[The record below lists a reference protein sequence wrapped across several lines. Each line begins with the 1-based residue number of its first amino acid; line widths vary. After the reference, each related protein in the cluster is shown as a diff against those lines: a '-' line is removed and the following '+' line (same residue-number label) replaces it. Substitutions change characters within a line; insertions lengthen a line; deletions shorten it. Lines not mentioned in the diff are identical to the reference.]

1 MSFRQCDVPETYR
14 HSRRIKIILT
24 NTNTQLNSNQM
35 NNNTNWSIDKAHSEV
50 AFKVK
55 HMMIS
60 TVTGHFEDF
69 DASVQTDGEKFEN
82 AVISFSAKTASIN
95 TKNKDRDAHLR
106 SDDFF
111 NSEKFPELKFV
122 SKSFDGSKLVG
133 DLTIR
138 DVTKEVTLA
147 TDFNGVAVDPY
158 GQTKAGFEITGQI
171 NRKDFNLTWNAVTEA
186 GSIVVSDK
194 VNLVVDVQLIKQ

>member
-1 MSFRQCDVPETYR
+1 M
-14 HSRRIKIILT
+14 K
-24 NTNTQLNSNQM
+24 
-35 NNNTNWSIDKAHSEV
+35 NNTIWKVDNTHSEV

-60 TVTGHFEDF
+60 TVTGHFDEF
-69 DASVQTDGEKFEN
+69 EASAKTDGDDFNGATVE
-82 AVISFSAKTASIN
+82 FSAKTASVN
-95 TKNKDRDAHLR
+95 TKNNDRDTHLR

-111 NSEKFPELKFV
+111 NAEKFPEIKFV
-122 SKSFDGSKLVG
+122 SKSFNGEELVG

-138 DVTKEVTLA
+138 DVTKEVTLEA
-147 TDFNGVAVDPY
+147 ELIGIAEDPY
-158 GQTKAGFEITGQI
+158 GQTKAGFEIRGEV

-194 VNLVVDVQLIKQ
+194 VKLVVDVQLIKQS

>member
-1 MSFRQCDVPETYR
+1 MS
-14 HSRRIKIILT
+14 
-24 NTNTQLNSNQM
+24 
-35 NNNTNWSIDKAHSEV
+35 NTNWTIDSAHSEI

-69 DASVQTDGEKFEN
+69 TATAQTDGDNFEN
-82 AVISFSAKTASIN
+82 ARLQFTAKTASIN
-95 TKNKDRDAHLR
+95 TKNKDRDAHLK

-111 NSEKFPELKFV
+111 NAEKFPEMTFV
-122 SKSFDGSKLVG
+122 SKSFNGDKLVG

-138 DVTKEVTLA
+138 DITKEITLDA
-147 TDFNGVAVDPY
+147 ELQGVAVDPY
-158 GQTKAGFEITGQI
+158 GQTKAGFEIKGEI
-171 NRKDFNLTWNAVTEA
+171 NRKDFNLTWSAVTEA

-194 VNLVVDVQLIKQ
+194 VKLEVDVQFIKQA

>member
-1 MSFRQCDVPETYR
+1 M
-14 HSRRIKIILT
+14 K
-24 NTNTQLNSNQM
+24 
-35 NNNTNWSIDKAHSEV
+35 NNTNWSIDTAHSEI

-69 DASVQTDGEKFEN
+69 QATAKTNGDDFNN
-82 AVISFSAKTASIN
+82 AILEFSAKTASIN
-95 TKNKDRDAHLR
+95 TKNKDRDTHLK

-111 NSEKFPELKFV
+111 NSEKFPEMTFV
-122 SKSFDGSKLVG
+122 SKSFNGDTLVG

-138 DVTKEVTLA
+138 DVTKEITLDA
-147 TDFNGVAVDPY
+147 ELNGIAVDPY
-158 GQTKAGFEITGQI
+158 GQTKAGFEMTGNI
-171 NRKDFNLTWNAVTEA
+171 NRKDFNLTWSAVTEA

-194 VNLVVDVQLIKQ
+194 VKLVIDVQFIKQS